1 MVELIKKHTE
11 TQELIDKTL
20 MEIGLKYSTYTITQD
35 KKLIDKINEK
45 VVLFQKLEIQLQI
58 IEKKIREMKK

>member
-20 MEIGLKYSTYTITQD
+20 MEIGLKYSTYTITQN
-35 KKLIDKINEK
+35 KMLIDKINEK

-58 IEKKIREMKK
+58 IEKKIREMKE

>member
-20 MEIGLKYSTYTITQD
+20 MEIGLRYSTYTITQD
-35 KKLIDKINEK
+35 KMLIDKINEK

-58 IEKKIREMKK
+58 IEKKIREMKE

>member
-20 MEIGLKYSTYTITQD
+20 MEIGLKYSTYTITQNIM
-35 KKLIDKINEK
+35 LIDKINEK

-58 IEKKIREMKK
+58 IEKKIREMKE